1 MKLSPKYEKAMANM
15 QVGVISAQ
23 GFLGDEEIN
32 LVDIITRDENEFNK
46 LGLKFDDVAKKMRY
60 LLKKGQEGLG
70 EPITVDNRWIV
81 QVYEAKGNMPCPFED
96 YMAQKCVITLNDKNT
111 NNKLTYT
118 DLSIHLLEEHHFLE
132 GKGST
137 FRLEPKILKEILY

>member
-15 QVGVISAQ
+15 QIGVISAQ

-46 LGLKFDDVAKKMRY
+46 LGLKFDNVAKQLRH
-60 LLKKGQEGLG
+60 LLEKGQEGLG

-118 DLSIHLLEEHHFLE
+118 DLSIHLLEKHHFLE

>member
-70 EPITVDNRWIV
+70 ETITVDNRWIV

-118 DLSIHLLEEHHFLE
+118 DLSIHLLEKHHFLE

>member
-15 QVGVISAQ
+15 QIGVISAQ

-70 EPITVDNRWIV
+70 ETITVDNRWIV

-118 DLSIHLLEEHHFLE
+118 DLSIHLLEKHHFLE

>member
-15 QVGVISAQ
+15 QIGVISAQ

-46 LGLKFDDVAKKMRY
+46 LGLKFDNVAKQLRH
-60 LLKKGQEGLG
+60 LLEKGQEGLG
-70 EPITVDNRWIV
+70 EPITVDNRWLV

-96 YMAQKCVITLNDKNT
+96 YMAQKCVITLIDKNT
-111 NNKLTYT
+111 NHKLMYT
-118 DLSIHLLEEHHFLE
+118 DLSIHLLEKHHFLE